1 MPENNTQ
8 VVGVTNPKP
17 VKKETKVNTLKNSLF
32 EATTKESIED
42 PGQQT
47 CPNMRLLNRM
57 KARDDAMLAGTEKF
71 INPATHQEI
80 YIGEN
85 GIFVMSTRGS
95 KNYMK

>member
-1 MPENNTQ
+1 MQ
-8 VVGVTNPKP
+8 DVTAVKEKP
-17 VKKETKVNTLKNSLF
+17 IKKETKINSLKTSLF

-47 CPNMRLLNRM
+47 CPNMRLLNRI
-57 KARDDAMLAGTEKF
+57 KARDDAMVAGTEKF
-71 INPATHQEI
+71 INPATKQEI

-95 KNYMK
+95 KNFTYLLFS